1 MSEQK
6 TNPSIFTK
14 ENYIWMAAGVVLIAI
29 GMLLMA
35 GGKSDNP
42 GVFDDKEVYSTTRIT
57 IAPILILAGLVLEV
71 FAIFRKPKILI
82 GGSAILLMNI
92 IEAIIIAVV
101 EGITEFLPI
110 SSTGHMI
117 ITEHML
123 GLGLTE
129 ADKNFVKLFTVSI
142 QLGAILAVV
151 VLYWRQFFQF
161 RAGSFMQS

>member
-57 IAPILILAGLVLEV
+57 IAPILILAGLVLEI
-71 FAIFRKPKILI
+71 FAIFRKPK
-82 GGSAILLMNI
+82 S
-92 IEAIIIAVV
+92 
-101 EGITEFLPI
+101 
-110 SSTGHMI
+110 
-117 ITEHML
+117 
-123 GLGLTE
+123 
-129 ADKNFVKLFTVSI
+129 
-142 QLGAILAVV
+142 
-151 VLYWRQFFQF
+151 
-161 RAGSFMQS
+161 

>member
-42 GVFDDKEVYSTTRIT
+42 AVFNDKEVYSTTRIT

-71 FAIFRKPKILI
+71 FAIFRKPKT
-82 GGSAILLMNI
+82 N
-92 IEAIIIAVV
+92 
-101 EGITEFLPI
+101 
-110 SSTGHMI
+110 
-117 ITEHML
+117 
-123 GLGLTE
+123 
-129 ADKNFVKLFTVSI
+129 
-142 QLGAILAVV
+142 
-151 VLYWRQFFQF
+151 
-161 RAGSFMQS
+161 